1 MDVDAKELSDIL
13 GKEVTS
19 LRGINRLP
27 VHVKEGIYASL
38 IPSDLFATYGLD
50 PVTFFDREGDKTL
63 FLDSPQDKGEVK
75 ILLKRS
81 LREIDPLLFVQ
92 LSDTSYGQVDFEWII
107 INDPDS
113 ERFQIHNLD
122 STQFLPP
129 GSEFR
134 NIPEEVRAMK
144 AGLAPGQVRRGL
156 HKFHEVMDLLEA
168 LLSRLEIHLIHGA
181 PYAYHNAIELE
192 RIGYFYRSGKEMML
206 EIDREFRPGGRLF
219 RKLDGSTSFRQSGIE
234 KTIRGRSWAIHDGIM
249 DRPWICP
256 MMVKIIGR
264 RAKDYTFPDAIYIPG
279 HPSGVRMSQ
288 AGSGDA
294 TLRPSERI
302 TGPCHLP
309 PRRHLDFDFV
319 PMRT

>member
-1 MDVDAKELSDIL
+1 MDVDAKDLSDIL
-13 GKEVTS
+13 GKEITS

-27 VHVKEGIYASL
+27 VQVKERFYASL
-38 IPSDLFATYGLD
+38 IPRDLFTAYSVDPATFL
-50 PVTFFDREGDKTL
+50 DREGDKTL
-63 FLDSPQDKGEVK
+63 FLDSPPDKGEVK

-113 ERFQIHNLD
+113 ERFQIHISD

-134 NIPEEVRAMK
+134 NISEEVRAMK

-156 HKFHEVMDLLEA
+156 HKFHEVMDLLET

-206 EIDREFRPGGRLF
+206 EIDREFRPGGAF
-219 RKLDGSTSFRQSGIE
+219 CRKLDGATPFRQPGME

-256 MMVKIIGR
+256 MMVKIIGK

-279 HPSGVRMSQ
+279 HSSGPLNRYASPWTSETYTVSEFEC
-288 AGSGDA
+288 
-294 TLRPSERI
+294 LR
-302 TGPCHLP
+302 
-309 PRRHLDFDFV
+309 
-319 PMRT
+319 